1 MKETPAP
8 GGRAHIMWREISAG
22 SGLVHS
28 GYRYKLIGNY
38 GFEVETVISIRNYQD
53 MDWDSVSSIH
63 DRARRLELELAD
75 LKEAFL
81 PLRIAAER
89 EGLFDYPGL
98 YVAEEKGTVIG
109 FVACTEDELAWLY
122 VAPEKMRRG
131 VGRSLSQYAMKMHP
145 GIRYIEAL
153 KGNVP
158 ALKLYE
164 SLGFRLKGIEE
175 GKMPGN
181 KSFTVQVYSL
191 ERTV

>member
-1 MKETPAP
+1 M
-8 GGRAHIMWREISAG
+8 
-22 SGLVHS
+22 
-28 GYRYKLIGNY
+28 
-38 GFEVETVISIRNYQD
+38 ETVISIRNYQD

-63 DRARRLELELAD
+63 DRARRLELELAG

-98 YVAEEKGTVIG
+98 YVAEENGTVIG
-109 FVACTEDELAWLY
+109 FAACTEDELAWLY

-181 KSFTVQVYSL
+181 ESFTVQVYSL